1 MSKKMLY
8 FFSLCCVGLLASTTA
23 VAHAD
28 AILTSTSV
36 DGECCFKVD
45 LNQLN
50 ANEIQ
55 VTVTTIDG
63 ATYFASTGNG
73 TNHPGFAF
81 SLAGDPTGAGLITNV
96 IGGWGTDLTY
106 NSDTSPALG
115 TFDYQMTTPGSGTS
129 SRISSLIFDVNETGI
144 SYSSFIPSTGSDGG
158 NLFAADILGNDGGTG
173 MSYIAGSIPAATPE
187 PSSLLLLGTGI
198 IGLAGVARKRI
209 SAE

>member
-1 MSKKMLY
+1 MIKKMLHLY
-8 FFSLCCVGLLASTTA
+8 LLCCVGLLASSTA
-23 VAHAD
+23 IAHAD
-28 AILTSTSV
+28 DILTSTSGN
-36 DGECCFKVD
+36 GECCFQVD

-129 SRISSLIFDVNETGI
+129 AHISSLTFDVNETGI

-158 NLFAADILGNDGGTG
+158 NLFAADILGNNGGTG
-173 MSYIAGSIPAATPE
+173 MSYIAGSIPAVTPE
-187 PSSLLLLGTGI
+187 PSTLLLLGTGLL
-198 IGLAGVARKRI
+198 GLGGVLRRRKL
-209 SAE
+209 A

>member
-1 MSKKMLY
+1 MIKKMLHL
-8 FFSLCCVGLLASTTA
+8 SVLCCVGLLASTTSA
-23 VAHAD
+23 AHAD
-28 AILTSTSV
+28 DIISSASGN
-36 DGECCFKVD
+36 GECCFKVD
-45 LNQLN
+45 LDQLN

-96 IGGWGTDLTY
+96 IGGWGTDLFY

-129 SRISSLIFDVNETGI
+129 SQISSLTFDVNETGI
-144 SYSSFIPSTGSDGG
+144 SYSSFVPSTGSDGG
-158 NLFAADILGNDGGTG
+158 NLFAADILGNNGGTG
-173 MSYIAGSIPAATPE
+173 MSYIAGSIAAVTPE
-187 PSSLLLLGTGI
+187 PSTLLLLGTGLL
-198 IGLAGVARKRI
+198 GLGGALRRRKL
-209 SAE
+209 A

>member
-1 MSKKMLY
+1 MINKRHYL
-8 FFSLCCVGLLASTTA
+8 SLICLVGFAASATTIA
-23 VAHAD
+23 RAD
-28 AILTSTSV
+28 DIITSLSG

-45 LNQLN
+45 LDQLN

-106 NSDTSPALG
+106 NSDTSPGLG

-129 SRISSLIFDVNETGI
+129 SQISSLTFDVNETGI
-144 SYSSFIPSTGSDGG
+144 SYSSFLPSTGSDGG
-158 NLFAADILGNDGGTG
+158 NLFAADILGNNGGTG
-173 MSYIAGSIPAATPE
+173 MSYIAGSIQAITPE
-187 PSSLLLLGTGI
+187 PSTLLLLGTGLA
-198 IGLAGVARKRI
+198 GLAGVMRKRI
-209 SAE
+209 SA